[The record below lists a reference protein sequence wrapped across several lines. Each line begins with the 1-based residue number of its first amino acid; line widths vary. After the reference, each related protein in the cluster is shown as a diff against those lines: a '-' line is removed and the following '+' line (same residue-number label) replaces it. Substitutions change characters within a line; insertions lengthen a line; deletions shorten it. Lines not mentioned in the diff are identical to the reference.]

1 MLFFLGITWRNF
13 SLLLASNINLLPC
26 DPPDLFLISLCDIL
40 LFFGLFL
47 SLICFVFHVL
57 FFHSFTCSVVFFL
70 LLLFVFFLTDFSKL
84 SFFLSFLIEF
94 VLSFVHLLIG
104 SFGPIFALV
113 VLLLLLLFMRSF
125 PFVLADLASSFV
137 ERIPNSY
144 LTMPPISFKRYE
156 TCLWQFDLFLQTW

>member
-1 MLFFLGITWRNF
+1 MFY
-13 SLLLASNINLLPC
+13 
-26 DPPDLFLISLCDIL
+26 
-40 LFFGLFL
+40 
-47 SLICFVFHVL
+47 
-57 FFHSFTCSVVFFL
+57 SFTRSPVQLFSFCCCCS
-70 LLLFVFFLTDFSKL
+70 FFLTDFSKL

-113 VLLLLLLFMRSF
+113 VLLLLHLFMRSF

-156 TCLWQFDLFLQTW
+156 TCL

>member
-1 MLFFLGITWRNF
+1 MFY
-13 SLLLASNINLLPC
+13 
-26 DPPDLFLISLCDIL
+26 
-40 LFFGLFL
+40 
-47 SLICFVFHVL
+47 
-57 FFHSFTCSVVFFL
+57 SFTRSPVQLFSFCCCCSFF
-70 LLLFVFFLTDFSKL
+70 FNDFSKL

-113 VLLLLLLFMRSF
+113 VLLLLHLFMRSF

-156 TCLWQFDLFLQTW
+156 TCL

>member
-1 MLFFLGITWRNF
+1 MTFFYSLVYSSRLFV
-13 SLLLASNINLLPC
+13 
-26 DPPDLFLISLCDIL
+26 
-40 LFFGLFL
+40 L
-47 SLICFVFHVL
+47 SFIF
-57 FFHSFTCSVVFFL
+57 FFHSFTCSVVFFF

-84 SFFLSFLIEF
+84 SFFLRFLIEF

-113 VLLLLLLFMRSF
+113 VLLLLHLFMRSF
-125 PFVLADLASSFV
+125 PFVLAVLASSFV

-156 TCLWQFDLFLQTW
+156 TCL

>member
-1 MLFFLGITWRNF
+1 MLFFLGITWRHF
-13 SLLLASNINLLPC
+13 SLLLASNINLFPC
-26 DPPDLFLISLCDIL
+26 DPPDLFLISLCEIL

-47 SLICFVFHVL
+47 SLICFVFHIFLSLVHLFSCFL
-57 FFHSFTCSVVFFL
+57 FFVV
-70 LLLFVFFLTDFSKL
+70 VRFFLTDFSKL
-84 SFFLSFLIEF
+84 SFFLRFLIEF

-113 VLLLLLLFMRSF
+113 VLLLLHLFMRSF
-125 PFVLADLASSFV
+125 PFVLAVLASSFV

-156 TCLWQFDLFLQTW
+156 TCLWQFDLLLQTW